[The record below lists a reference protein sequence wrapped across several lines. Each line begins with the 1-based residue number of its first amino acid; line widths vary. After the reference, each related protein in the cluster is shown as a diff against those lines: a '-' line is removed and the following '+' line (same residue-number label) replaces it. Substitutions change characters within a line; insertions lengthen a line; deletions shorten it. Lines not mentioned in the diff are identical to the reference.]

1 MIIYLKSDHS
11 IEGEICYNPSEN
23 RFRFSIPLTDK
34 SPVIVDI
41 IPNEKRVET
50 FSKIEI
56 STEMWN
62 VIHNNLDLKDL
73 PDNLQDEI
81 SEIHLS
87 ISNYVKKV
95 LRYIKY
101 CLKCM
106 YLDENLISNTKIYWS
121 RYKSNWKTFP
131 SQLHVVL
138 DNRGFWP
145 LNKETATDI
154 QKYIQNDFKP
164 FFALRHLHRAINENN
179 PRYKWIDAT
188 IAAELAI
195 KEFLIRREPCIK
207 DLLLEVPAPRLEIL
221 YGRILKKYNKKFLFS
236 WEKVPGN
243 DSERLK
249 KFLIRKF
256 NIEWINAAKINKN
269 VNKKTIRITNDK
281 NFLSLTLNNEK
292 NNVNLKIDNQ
302 RTDEFFVKTE
312 NGNLNIYYGENSPY
326 KNILRDGAK
335 KRNDLIH
342 KPLDSNVSHEEANK
356 YIHDV
361 ENAIYH
367 LLYLLYEKDYNS
379 YKYFPRYHEP
389 EK

>member
-1 MIIYLKSDHS
+1 MIIYLKSYNS
-11 IEGEICYNPSEN
+11 IEGEICYNTSEN
-23 RFRFSIPLTDK
+23 RFRFSVPLKDK

-50 FSKIEI
+50 FSEFEI

-73 PDNLQDEI
+73 PENFQDEI
-81 SEIHLS
+81 SEILLI
-87 ISNYVKKV
+87 ISKSVKKV
-95 LRYIKY
+95 LCLIKY
-101 CLKCM
+101 CLKCIS
-106 YLDENLISNTKIYWS
+106 LDENLISNTKIYWS
-121 RYKSNWKTFP
+121 RYKSNWKPFP
-131 SQLHVVL
+131 SQLHIVL
-138 DNRGFWP
+138 DDRGYWQ

-154 QKYIQNDFKP
+154 QNYIQNDFKP

-207 DLLLEVPAPRLEIL
+207 DLLLEVPAPRLDIL
-221 YGRILKKYNKKFLFS
+221 YGRILKKYN
-236 WEKVPGN
+236 
-243 DSERLK
+243 
-249 KFLIRKF
+249 
-256 NIEWINAAKINKN
+256 
-269 VNKKTIRITNDK
+269 
-281 NFLSLTLNNEK
+281 
-292 NNVNLKIDNQ
+292 
-302 RTDEFFVKTE
+302 
-312 NGNLNIYYGENSPY
+312 NGKSSPY
-326 KNILRDGAK
+326 KNKLKDGAEI
-335 KRNDLIH
+335 RNKLIH
-342 KPLDSNVSHEEANK
+342 NPQNIDVSHEKANK

-367 LLYLLYEKDYNS
+367 LLYLLYEEDYNS